1 MTREEEQ
8 ERILMAIRRLQEQ
21 VRWKPGSAARHLAKR
36 IALGHLPA
44 ASTIATYEALI
55 VRIVTTPTAE
65 VFVYSW
71 GETRCPT
78 VVAAVEGVRW
88 LVMLGLDGIME
99 TAFPPDD
106 PETYLAHSQFTRLG
120 TLEGLGL

>member
-1 MTREEEQ
+1 M
-8 ERILMAIRRLQEQ
+8 
-21 VRWKPGSAARHLAKR
+21 
-36 IALGHLPA
+36 
-44 ASTIATYEALI
+44 

-71 GETRCPT
+71 GETRYPT
-78 VVAAVEGVRW
+78 VVAEVEGVRW
-88 LVMLGLDGIME
+88 LVMLGLDGVME